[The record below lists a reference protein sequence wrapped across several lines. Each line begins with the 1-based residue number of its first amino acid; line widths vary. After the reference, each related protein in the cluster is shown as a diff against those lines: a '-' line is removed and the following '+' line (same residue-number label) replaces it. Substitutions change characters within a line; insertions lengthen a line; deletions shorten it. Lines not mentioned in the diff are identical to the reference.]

1 MFKCTKK
8 YQQVRPF
15 ILEKLRNLFY
25 KNKNNLT
32 EEQRQY
38 LLSGINPEILKAYN
52 IIYSS
57 NTLYFKADKKGT
69 DISKGLEY
77 KVSSSDSRK
86 ASFAERM
93 KAIELNHLKKLNEI
107 YSSVVENYNKGMD
120 KPRDILIYNGS
131 DGSVRVS
138 FS

>member
-1 MFKCTKK
+1 MFKDTKK

-93 KAIELNHLKKLNEI
+93 KAIELNRPGHTRPSSILLSCSNSTLFSTSHLWIIRSQL
-107 YSSVVENYNKGMD
+107 
-120 KPRDILIYNGS
+120 RC
-131 DGSVRVS
+131 
-138 FS
+138 